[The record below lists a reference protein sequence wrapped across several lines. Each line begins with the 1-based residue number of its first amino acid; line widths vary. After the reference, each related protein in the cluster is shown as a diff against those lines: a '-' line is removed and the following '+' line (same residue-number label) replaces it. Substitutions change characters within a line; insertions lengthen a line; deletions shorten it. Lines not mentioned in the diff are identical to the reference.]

1 MESKPKPF
9 DIVKGEHSLCFRC
22 EHRALWLETKT
33 HRPRYECGDAQNGRY
48 SCYMFSPVIPPVLEP
63 DKGEK
68 RPLGAGWGIAGRGH
82 AIGLPVVIPYLKAKG
97 KSVLIYN
104 VPSTHKE
111 VRAMMKKKNTYWN
124 KKLKEW
130 RAL

>member
-9 DIVKGEHSLCFRC
+9 DIIKGEHSLCFRC

-33 HRPRYECGDAQNGRY
+33 HRPRYECGDEKYSKY
-48 SCYMFSPVIPPVLEP
+48 SCYMYQPVVPPVLEQ
-63 DKGEK
+63 DKGER
-68 RPLGAGWGIAGRGH
+68 RPLGILWMIAGRGH
-82 AIGLPVVIPYLKAKG
+82 ATGLPVVIPHLKTKG

-111 VRAMMKKKNTYWN
+111 VGAIKKKGGAYWN
-124 KKLKEW
+124 KKWKEW
-130 RAL
+130 KAL

>member
-33 HRPRYECGDAQNGRY
+33 HRPRYECGDEKSSKY
-48 SCYMFSPVIPPVLEP
+48 SCYMYQPVVPLVLEK
-63 DKGEK
+63 DKGES
-68 RPLGAGWGIAGRGH
+68 RALGIGWALAGRGH
-82 AIGLPVVIPYLKAKG
+82 AVGLPVVIPDLLKKG
-97 KSVLIYN
+97 KSVLRYYT
-104 VPSTHKE
+104 PSTHKE
-111 VRAMMKKKNTYWN
+111 VRAIKNKNHAYWN

-130 RAL
+130 KAL